1 VTRTQRSGRV
11 APDRCRGVGLVRAVA
26 VATAVETKG
35 DEKAMRSD
43 ARSRG
48 VTYDEADLLR
58 RARAVRERAYAP
70 YSHFRVGAV
79 LVTADGEA
87 FEGVNV
93 ENASFRMTTCAEQ
106 GAIAAMVAAGA
117 RGPVVAIAVV
127 GDGDEPCTPC
137 GACRQVI
144 AEFGPEAVVYASG
157 DAGRPLI
164 KTISELLPHGFG
176 PRRLGSGR
184 GA

>member
-1 VTRTQRSGRV
+1 M
-11 APDRCRGVGLVRAVA
+11 
-26 VATAVETKG
+26 K
-35 DEKAMRSD
+35 SD
-43 ARSRG
+43 ARPHG

-58 RARAVRERAYAP
+58 RARAARERAYAP
-70 YSHFRVGAV
+70 YSQFRVGAV
-79 LVTADGEA
+79 VVTADGEA

-93 ENASFRMTTCAEQ
+93 ENASFRTGTCAEQ
-106 GAIAAMVAAGA
+106 AAIAVMVAAGV
-117 RGPVVAIAVV
+117 RGPVVAVAVV

-144 AEFGPEAVVYASG
+144 LEFGPEALVYASG

-164 KTISELLPHGFG
+164 RSIGDLLPHAFG

-184 GA
+184 RA